1 MAAMRRFR
9 ITFEG
14 QVIGSTDLA
23 FVDDGMGL
31 AFGRFH
37 PEPRYEAIRPS
48 VVRSAEARHNRHP
61 EIAPPRLE
69 VETDA
74 GEMVKAF
81 ALVIDDFDEVEVD
94 PEVTVIFDDRE
105 QFLRLV
111 GG

>member
-1 MAAMRRFR
+1 MTAMRRFR

-14 QVIGSTDLA
+14 QVIGWTDLA

-31 AFGRFH
+31 AFDRFH
-37 PEPRYEAIRPS
+37 PEPRYEAIRPD
-48 VVRSAEARHNRHP
+48 VVRSAEARQNWNY
-61 EIAPPRLE
+61 EIAPPSFE
-69 VETDA
+69 VATDA

-81 ALVIDDFDEVEVD
+81 SVVIDDFDEVEAD

-105 QFLRLV
+105 QFLRLL